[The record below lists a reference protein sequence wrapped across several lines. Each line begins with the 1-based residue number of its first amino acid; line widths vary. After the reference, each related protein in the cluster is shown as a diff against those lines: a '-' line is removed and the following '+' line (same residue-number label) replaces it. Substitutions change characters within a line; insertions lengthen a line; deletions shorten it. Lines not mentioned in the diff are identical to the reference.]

1 MSDTQAIIAD
11 LQSPQPHV
19 QREAARSAGEL
30 RLAEALPHLARLIE
44 SANLGVQEAA
54 DYALRKI
61 GGKEVVAAVSPLLRS
76 DDAPVRNIAMDILR
90 EVGSQDFPALVDLLH
105 DQDADIRIFTADILG
120 SSRNVMAVAP
130 LCEALLKDPEVNVRY
145 QAAVSL
151 GELARR
157 EAAKC
162 LNKAL
167 GDEEWVQFAV
177 IEALAKIRDESSV
190 GALLGALNT
199 ATDLVASM
207 IVDAL
212 GQIGNI
218 KAVALLLRRM
228 DSSPTPLRNK
238 IVMAV
243 VNILGGKSLNLL
255 TLKERDSFG
264 DYLLAALA
272 DEDEAIQDAAMEGL
286 AHLGGD
292 EASAKLLDLAGSLD
306 PDSGQERLERAI
318 NALVSIGLNTS
329 LESGLTGPSQARAL
343 VACKA
348 LGRIPDQGG
357 AAALMRVFW
366 RQDRDLQRENIAA
379 LLAVAGP
386 EAKDF
391 FIDILARHQDG
402 TVIKGALHYLGQKMK
417 IGEAADKMLSLLS
430 HPYDDVK
437 EAALEACIHLGG
449 EQMAG
454 KFRGMFLSADPMERL
469 MAVYALG
476 RLGALENFEELKA
489 ALEDEIPDIRKVALE
504 AIGDLACGSS
514 EALELV
520 VSKLTDESRE
530 VRLTVVDLLGKCR
543 GKGVLPHLLAALDD
557 GDDWVKIRAMEALG
571 RRKDPQVIPHFVP
584 LLGGE
589 NKLLV
594 LKAVETLGEIGGESA
609 FRALLEI
616 TSTDDG
622 ELLEAAQNA
631 IEIIQDGHGVER

>member
-11 LQSPQPHV
+11 LQSPEADL

-30 RLAEALPHLARLIE
+30 RLAEALPYLARLIE

-61 GGKEVVAAVSPLLRS
+61 GGKEVVAAVTPLLRS
-76 DDAPVRNIAMDILR
+76 DDAPARNIAMDILR
-90 EVGSQDFPALVDLLH
+90 EVGSQDFPALVELLH
-105 DQDADIRIFTADILG
+105 DPDADIRIFTSDILG
-120 SSRNVMAVAP
+120 SSKNVMAVAP

-151 GELARR
+151 GELAQH
-157 EAAKC
+157 EAARC

-190 GALLGALNT
+190 GALLGALST

-212 GQIGNI
+212 GQMGNI
-218 KAVALLLRRM
+218 KAVAMLLRRM
-228 DSSPTPLRNK
+228 DSAPAPLRNK
-238 IVMAV
+238 IVKAV
-243 VNILGGKSLNLL
+243 VSILGGKSLGLL
-255 TLKERDSFG
+255 TLKEREKFG
-264 DYLLAALA
+264 EYLLAALA
-272 DEDEAIQDAAMEGL
+272 DEDIEIQDAAVEGL
-286 AHLGGD
+286 AHLGGE
-292 EASAKLLDLAGSLD
+292 EASARLLDLAGSLD
-306 PDSGQERLERAI
+306 PDGDQERLEHI
-318 NALVSIGLNTS
+318 ITSLISIGLTDS
-329 LESGLTGPSQARAL
+329 LEKGLTDPSQAKAL

-348 LGRIPDQGG
+348 LGRIPDPGS

-366 RQDRDLQRENIAA
+366 DQDRDLQRENIAA

-391 FIDILARHQDG
+391 FIDILARHEDG
-402 TVIKGALHYLGQKMK
+402 TVIKGALHYLGQKMM
-417 IGEAADKMLSLLS
+417 IAEAADKMLSLLS

-454 KFRGMFLSADPMERL
+454 RFRGMFQSPDPMNRL

-476 RLGALENFEELKA
+476 RLGAEENFEELKA
-489 ALEDEIPDIRKVALE
+489 ALEDELPNIRKVALE
-504 AIGDLACGSS
+504 AVSGLACGSG
-514 EALELV
+514 EALDLV
-520 VSKLTDESRE
+520 VAKLADESRE
-530 VRLTVVDLLGKCR
+530 VRLTVVDLLGKCHL
-543 GKGVLPHLLAALDD
+543 KGVVPHLLAALDD
-557 GDDWVKIRAMEALG
+557 DDDWVRVRAMEALG
-571 RRKDPQVIPHFVP
+571 RRKDPQVIPQLVP
-584 LLGGE
+584 LLGSE

-594 LKAVETLGEIGGESA
+594 LKAVETLGEIGGKSA
-609 FRALLEI
+609 FRALLEL
-616 TSTDDG
+616 TSTDDA
-622 ELLEAAQNA
+622 ELLEAAENA
-631 IEIIQDGHGVER
+631 LAQIQDEHGVER

>member
-1 MSDTQAIIAD
+1 MSDTQGIIAD
-11 LQSPQPHV
+11 LQSPESDL
-19 QREAARSAGEL
+19 QREAAHGAGEL
-30 RLAEALPHLARLIE
+30 RLAEALPYLAGLIE
-44 SANLGVQEAA
+44 STNLGVQEAA
-54 DYALRKI
+54 DNALRKI
-61 GGKEVVAAVSPLLRS
+61 GGKEVVAAVTPLLRS

-90 EVGSQDFPALVDLLH
+90 EVGSQDFPSLVELLH
-105 DQDADIRIFTADILG
+105 DQDPDIRIFTADILG
-120 SSRNVMAVAP
+120 SSKNVMAVAP

-151 GELARR
+151 GELAHH
-157 EAAKC
+157 EAARC

-190 GALLGALNT
+190 GALLAALST

-228 DSSPTPLRNK
+228 DASPTPLRNK

-255 TLKERDSFG
+255 TLKERETFG
-264 DYLLAALA
+264 EYLLAALA
-272 DEDEAIQDAAMEGL
+272 DEDEEIQDAAVEGL

-292 EASAKLLDLAGSLD
+292 EASARLLDLAGSLD
-306 PDSGQERLERAI
+306 PDSDQERLEHVI
-318 NALVSIGLNTS
+318 GALVSIGLTES
-329 LESGLTGPSQARAL
+329 LDKALTDPSQAKAL

-348 LGRIPDQGG
+348 LGRIPHPES
-357 AAALMRVFW
+357 AEALRRVFW
-366 RQDRDLQRENIAA
+366 SQDRDLQRENIAA
-379 LLAVAGP
+379 LLNVAGP

-391 FIDILARHQDG
+391 FIDILSRHEDG
-402 TVIKGALHYLGQKMK
+402 TVIKGALHYLGQKMM
-417 IGEAADKMLSLLS
+417 IAEAADKMLSLLS

-454 KFRGMFLSADPMERL
+454 KFRGMFQSPDPMNRL

-476 RLGALENFEELKA
+476 RLGAEENFEELKV
-489 ALEDEIPDIRKVALE
+489 ALEDELPDIRKVALE
-504 AIGDLACGSS
+504 AVSDLACGSD
-514 EALELV
+514 EALHLV
-520 VSKLTDESRE
+520 VAKLSDESRE
-530 VRLTVVDLLGKCR
+530 VRLTVVDLLGKCHM
-543 GKGVLPHLLAALDD
+543 KGVLPHLLAALDD
-557 GDDWVKIRAMEALG
+557 DDDWVRIRAMEALG
-571 RRKDPQVIPHFVP
+571 RRKDRQVIPELVP
-584 LLGGE
+584 LLASE

-594 LKAVETLGEIGGESA
+594 LKAIETLGEIGGKSA

-616 TSTDDG
+616 TAADDP
-622 ELLEAAQNA
+622 ELQDAAESA
-631 IEIIQDGHGVER
+631 IAKIQDEHGVER

>member
-11 LQSPQPHV
+11 LQSPEADL

-30 RLAEALPHLARLIE
+30 RLAEALPYLARLIE

-61 GGKEVVAAVSPLLRS
+61 GGKEVVAAVTPLLRS
-76 DDAPVRNIAMDILR
+76 DDAPARNIAMDILR
-90 EVGSQDFPALVDLLH
+90 EVGSQDFPALVELLH
-105 DQDADIRIFTADILG
+105 DPDADIRIFTSDILG
-120 SSRNVMAVAP
+120 SSKNVMAVAP

-151 GELARR
+151 GELAQH
-157 EAAKC
+157 EAARC

-190 GALLGALNT
+190 GALLGALST

-212 GQIGNI
+212 GQMGNI
-218 KAVALLLRRM
+218 KAVAMLLRRM
-228 DSSPTPLRNK
+228 DSAPAPLRNK
-238 IVMAV
+238 IVKAV
-243 VNILGGKSLNLL
+243 VSILGGKSLGLL
-255 TLKERDSFG
+255 TLKEREKFG
-264 DYLLAALA
+264 EYLLAALA
-272 DEDEAIQDAAMEGL
+272 DEDIEIQDAAVEGL
-286 AHLGGD
+286 AHLGGE
-292 EASAKLLDLAGSLD
+292 EASARLLDLAGSLD
-306 PDSGQERLERAI
+306 PDGDQERLEHI
-318 NALVSIGLNTS
+318 ITSLISIGLTDS
-329 LESGLTGPSQARAL
+329 LEKGLTDPSQAKAL

-348 LGRIPDQGG
+348 LGRIPDPGS

-366 RQDRDLQRENIAA
+366 DQDRDLQRENIAA

-391 FIDILARHQDG
+391 FIDILARHEDG
-402 TVIKGALHYLGQKMK
+402 TVIKGALHYLGQKMM
-417 IGEAADKMLSLLS
+417 IAEAADKMLSLLS

-454 KFRGMFLSADPMERL
+454 RFRGMFQSPDPMNRL

-476 RLGALENFEELKA
+476 RLGAEENFEELKA
-489 ALEDEIPDIRKVALE
+489 ALEDELPDIRKVALE
-504 AIGDLACGSS
+504 AVSGLACGSG
-514 EALELV
+514 EALDLV
-520 VSKLTDESRE
+520 VAKLADESRE
-530 VRLTVVDLLGKCR
+530 VRLTVVDLLGKCHL
-543 GKGVLPHLLAALDD
+543 KGVVPHLLAALDD
-557 GDDWVKIRAMEALG
+557 DDDWVRVRAMEALG
-571 RRKDPQVIPHFVP
+571 RRKDPQVIPQLVP
-584 LLGGE
+584 LLGSE

-594 LKAVETLGEIGGESA
+594 LKAVETLGEIGGKSA
-609 FRALLEI
+609 FRALLEL
-616 TSTDDG
+616 TSTDDA
-622 ELLEAAQNA
+622 ELLEAAENA
-631 IEIIQDGHGVER
+631 LAQIQDEHGVER